1 MSMRPRALGLVLV
14 LALAAAGCAG
24 EVGKY
29 RNAAVGPD
37 GRMVL
42 AGQPVVGD
50 AGAVA
55 PVGDSGESA
64 ATADYPPETA
74 AVSDPAVATGA
85 TGRTPA
91 SPGAPTV
98 TVTSGPG
105 ARPSGQSSVAAPA
118 PRTAAGERQ
127 SASQPAGG
135 AAGTGTGSAS
145 GSPTAGGK
153 AGASPAPAP
162 VAPPTGGSTVGVTHN
177 SVTIGLFYPKTGP
190 YAGLL
195 RNLPPLMEAA
205 FEEAGQIHGRRLIL
219 KTYDDGTANAS
230 TIQAEEKRA
239 RNESFALLSGVGETN
254 VVLAPL
260 ADSHKI
266 PLIVANIDE
275 QVALPLKTV
284 FAVTAYWRRQA
295 TILPSFIK
303 NQLGGAGKRIGIV
316 YEGTSTAKNAKE
328 AFKVKARTLGLDVV
342 FEQPIA
348 QNQSACANEVA
359 NLQSHRVDIVFML
372 NGPLGAT
379 CMLRDARAL
388 GFKPRWTGV
397 GLSWNFNIVATAS
410 GGAADGAKT
419 LATGATLD
427 SPAGRRYAA
436 FARKHMANSGAEDDD
451 LLLLGYGITLSFI
464 EGIRRAG
471 PNLTREA
478 FVHTFENKMGGYDE
492 GFFPPPTFGPGNR
505 SGPTAVG
512 VTTCCTNGRWSMPT
526 PGWKA
531 EF

>member
-1 MSMRPRALGLVLV
+1 MLMRPKALGLLLV
-14 LALAAAGCAG
+14 LALTGTACAG
-24 EVGKY
+24 DVL
-29 RNAAVGPD
+29 RFQDAAVGPD
-37 GRMVL
+37 GVTIV
-42 AGQPVVGD
+42 AGRSVPGQARGIAPIGD
-50 AGAVA
+50 PAGATA
-55 PVGDSGESA
+55 SPSDS
-64 ATADYPPETA
+64 A
-74 AVSDPAVATGA
+74 AVSDTAVPIATAAG
-85 TGRTPA
+85 TPA

-98 TVTSGPG
+98 TVTSGQA
-105 ARPSGQSSVAAPA
+105 ARLSGQNALGAATT
-118 PRTAAGERQ
+118 RTAAGNNQ
-127 SASQPAGG
+127 SAPPPTGG
-135 AAGTGTGSAS
+135 ATGTGPGSQS
-145 GSPTAGGK
+145 SSPTAGGG
-153 AGASPAPAP
+153 AGASPTPTP
-162 VAPPTGGSTVGVTHN
+162 VTPPSGGTTVGVTKD
-177 SVTIGLFYPKTGP
+177 SVTVGLFYPKTGP

-195 RNLPPLMEAA
+195 RNLPSVIQAA
-205 FEEAGQIHGRRLIL
+205 FEEAGQIHGRRLIM

-260 ADSHKI
+260 ADQHKI

-295 TILPSFIK
+295 MILPSFIK

-328 AFKVKARTLGLDVV
+328 AFKVKAHELGLDVV

-359 NLQSHRVDIVFML
+359 NLKSQRVEIVFML

-388 GFKPRWTGV
+388 GYKPTWTGV
-397 GLSWNFNIVATAS
+397 GLSWNFNVVATAS
-410 GGAADGAKT
+410 GGAADGART

-427 SPAGRRYAA
+427 SPAGRRFVA
-436 FARKHMANSGAEDDD
+436 FARKYMANSGAEEDD
-451 LLLLGYGITLSFI
+451 LLLLGYGFTLSFI
-464 EGIRRAG
+464 EGVRRAG
-471 PNLTREA
+471 PNLSRES
-478 FVHTFENKMGGYDE
+478 FVQTFETQMNNYDE

-512 VTTCCTNGRWSMPT
+512 VTACCTNGRWTTPH

-531 EF
+531 AF

>member
-1 MSMRPRALGLVLV
+1 MSMRLKSLGFI
-14 LALAAAGCAG
+14 LALAMTGTACAG
-24 EVGKY
+24 DVIRY
-29 RNAAVGPD
+29 RDAAIEPD
-37 GRMVL
+37 GVTIV
-42 AGQPVVGD
+42 AGRPVPGEAGGIAPIGD
-50 AGAVA
+50 
-55 PVGDSGESA
+55 PA
-64 ATADYPPETA
+64 AEAASPSHTA
-74 AVSDPAVATGA
+74 AVSDTAVPLAAAAG
-85 TGRTPA
+85 TPT

-98 TVTSGPG
+98 TVTSGPA
-105 ARPSGQSSVAAPA
+105 ARLSGQSALGAPA
-118 PRTAAGERQ
+118 TRTAAGNNQ
-127 SASQPAGG
+127 SVPPPTGG
-135 AAGTGTGSAS
+135 AAGTGSGSTS
-145 GSPTAGGK
+145 GSPTGGGTNATSPTPTPITPPAGG
-153 AGASPAPAP
+153 
-162 VAPPTGGSTVGVTHN
+162 TTVGVTKD
-177 SVTIGLFYPKTGP
+177 SVTVGLFYPKTGP

-195 RNLPPLMEAA
+195 RNLPSVVEAA
-205 FEEAGQIHGRRLIL
+205 FEEAGQIHGRRLIM

-260 ADSHKI
+260 ADQHKI

-295 TILPSFIK
+295 MILPSFIK
-303 NQLGGAGKRIGIV
+303 NQLGGSGKRIGIV

-328 AFKVKARTLGLDVV
+328 AFKVKARELGLDVV

-359 NLQSHRVDIVFML
+359 NLKSQRIEIVFML

-388 GFKPRWTGV
+388 GYKPAWTGV
-397 GLSWNFNIVATAS
+397 GLSWNFNVVATAS
-410 GGAADGAKT
+410 GGAADGART

-427 SPAGRRYAA
+427 SPAGRRFAA
-436 FARKHMANSGAEDDD
+436 FARMYMANSGAEEDD
-451 LLLLGYGITLSFI
+451 LLLLGYGFTLSFI
-464 EGIRRAG
+464 EGVRRAG
-471 PNLTREA
+471 PKLTRES
-478 FVHTFENKMGGYDE
+478 FVQTFETKMNDYDE

-505 SGPTAVG
+505 SGPMAVG
-512 VTTCCTNGRWSMPT
+512 VTACCTNGRWTTPQ
-526 PGWKA
+526 PGWRA

>member
-1 MSMRPRALGLVLV
+1 VTNTS
-14 LALAAAGCAG
+14 
-24 EVGKY
+24 
-29 RNAAVGPD
+29 
-37 GRMVL
+37 
-42 AGQPVVGD
+42 
-50 AGAVA
+50 
-55 PVGDSGESA
+55 
-64 ATADYPPETA
+64 
-74 AVSDPAVATGA
+74 
-85 TGRTPA
+85 
-91 SPGAPTV
+91 V
-98 TVTSGPG
+98 TV
-105 ARPSGQSSVAAPA
+105 
-118 PRTAAGERQ
+118 
-127 SASQPAGG
+127 
-135 AAGTGTGSAS
+135 
-145 GSPTAGGK
+145 
-153 AGASPAPAP
+153 
-162 VAPPTGGSTVGVTHN
+162 
-177 SVTIGLFYPKTGP
+177 GLFYPKTGP

-195 RNLPPLMEAA
+195 RNLPSVVEAA
-205 FEEAGQIHGRRLIL
+205 FEEAGPIHGRRLVM

-295 TILPSFIK
+295 VILPSFIK

-328 AFKVKARTLGLDVV
+328 AFKVKAREFGLDVV

-359 NLQSHRVDIVFML
+359 NLKSQRVDIVFMI

-388 GFKPRWTGV
+388 GFKPTWTGV
-397 GLSWNFNIVATAS
+397 GLSWNFNVVATAS
-410 GGAADGAKT
+410 GGAADGART

-427 SPAGRRYAA
+427 SPAGRRFAA
-436 FARKHMANSGAEDDD
+436 FARKYMANSGAENDD
-451 LLLLGYGITLSFI
+451 LLLLGYGFTLSFI
-464 EGIRRAG
+464 EAMRRAG
-471 PNLTREA
+471 PNLTRES
-478 FVHTFENKMGGYDE
+478 FVHTFENKMNDYDE
-492 GFFPPPTFGPGNR
+492 GFLPPPTFGPGNR
-505 SGPTAVG
+505 SGPIAVG
-512 VTTCCTNGRWSMPT
+512 VTTCCTNGRWTTPQ
-526 PGWKA
+526 PGWRA